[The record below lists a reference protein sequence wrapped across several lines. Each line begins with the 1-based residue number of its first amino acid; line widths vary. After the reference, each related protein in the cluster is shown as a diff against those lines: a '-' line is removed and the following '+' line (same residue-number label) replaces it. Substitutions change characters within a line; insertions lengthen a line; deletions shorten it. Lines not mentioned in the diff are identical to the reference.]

1 VQCKLSSVFSGSM
14 NNRTKG
20 QKFRDT
26 LLMEGTGEVPVWGG
40 FSLATWIRYGD
51 ELHNLLDH
59 YPAVQFGRI
68 PRGVD
73 PHTLV
78 GPANRLGPDY
88 LDNWGCTWKC
98 IREGMEGQI
107 MEHPLAEIRHLRHYR
122 APDPLIY
129 TEREFHNWGAFVHG
143 CQESRATGEVVTIP
157 GERFFERVHFLRGM
171 EDALADMA
179 LETPEMDEI
188 IELILG
194 YNLTY
199 LKHALQLGSPVD
211 VVSFGDDWGA
221 QDRCLISPATFRR
234 YFKPGYTKM
243 YALCKQYGALT
254 TQHSDGYTVDL
265 WDDFLEAGLVGF
277 NMQVNCV
284 GIDAIE
290 KRLKGKMCIIAD
302 VDRQKM
308 VPFGTPAEVRQH
320 IAEIVTR
327 LGSPTGGLVLRIDIY
342 PDVPLAN
349 IEAIL
354 AAVEEFQNYW
364 VKPQKGD
371 IFPS

>member
-1 VQCKLSSVFSGSM
+1 MDQLS
-14 NNRTKG
+14 KG
-20 QKFRDT
+20 QRFRNT
-26 LLMEGTGEVPVWGG
+26 LLLQGTGEVPVWGG
-40 FSLATWIRYGD
+40 FSMATWIEYGD
-51 ELHNLLDH
+51 ALHDLLDR
-59 YPAVQFGRI
+59 YPDVEFGRI

-78 GPANRLGPDY
+78 GPANRAGEVCI
-88 LDNWGCTWKC
+88 DNWGCEWHC

-107 MEHPLAEIRHLRHYR
+107 AVHPLADIRHLRHYC

-129 TEREFHNWGAFVHG
+129 TERGEHDWGAFVRN
-143 CQESRATGEVVTIP
+143 CQQARTNDDVLTIP

-179 LETPEMDEI
+179 LQTPEIQQIVD
-188 IELILG
+188 LILE
-194 YNLTY
+194 YNLAY
-199 LKHALQLGSPVD
+199 LRHALQLGAPVD

-221 QDRCLISPATFRR
+221 QDRCLIGPATFRR
-234 YFKPGYTKM
+234 YFKPGYAKM
-243 YALCKQYGALT
+243 YALCKQYGALA

-265 WDDFLEAGLVGF
+265 WDEFLEAGLTAF

-284 GIDAIE
+284 GIGTIE
-290 KRLKGKMCIIAD
+290 SRLKGRMCLIAD
-302 VDRQKM
+302 VDRQGV
-308 VPFGTPAEVRQH
+308 VPFGRPAEVRNH

-327 LGSPTGGLVLRIDIY
+327 LGSPCGGLVLRVDIY

-354 AAVEEFQNYW
+354 AAIDEYQYYW
-364 VKPQKGD
+364 VRES
-371 IFPS
+371 I

>member
-1 VQCKLSSVFSGSM
+1 MSPDQ
-14 NNRTKG
+14 RTKG

-26 LLMEGTGEVPVWGG
+26 LLRQGTGEVPVWGG
-40 FSLATWIRYGD
+40 FSMATWIRYGD
-51 ELHNLLDH
+51 ELHTLLDH
-59 YPAVQFGRI
+59 YPTVEFGRI
-68 PRGVD
+68 PRGVN
-73 PHTLV
+73 PHSLV
-78 GPANRLGPDY
+78 GPANRAGEVY
-88 LDNWGCTWKC
+88 LDNWGCSWNC
-98 IREGMEGQI
+98 LREGMEGQI
-107 MEHPLAEIRHLRHYR
+107 SEHPLADIRHLRHYR
-122 APDPLIY
+122 APDPLVY
-129 TEREFHNWGAFVHG
+129 TERSTQDWGAFARQ
-143 CQESRATGEVVTIP
+143 CQELRSTGEVVTIP

-171 EDALADMA
+171 VDALMDMA
-179 LETPEMDEI
+179 VQAPEMDEI
-188 IELILG
+188 IELILD
-194 YNLTY
+194 YNLVY
-199 LKHALQLGSPVD
+199 LKQALQLGSPVD

-265 WDDFLEAGLVGF
+265 WDEFLEAGLVGF
-277 NMQVNCV
+277 NMQVNSV
-284 GIDAIE
+284 GLEAIE
-290 KRLKGKMCIIAD
+290 TRLKGKMCIIAD
-302 VDRQKM
+302 VDRQYM

-327 LGSPTGGLVLRIDIY
+327 LGSPKGGLVLRIDIY

-364 VKPQKGD
+364 VTL
-371 IFPS
+371 S